1 MTAYAVASRTREI
14 GVRMALGARAD
25 QVVGTVLRDAAWPV
39 AIGTI
44 AGLAGAAASTK
55 VIASFLF
62 NTSPTDP
69 LTFGLVAATLACVG
83 TLAAWIPARHA
94 ARVDP
99 LIALRA
105 E

>member
-1 MTAYAVASRTREI
+1 MRETSGRSRAIAV
-14 GVRMALGARAD
+14 VMALGARAD
-25 QVVGTVLRDAAWPV
+25 QVVATVLRDAAWPV

-44 AGLAGAAASTK
+44 AGLAGAAAATK

-62 NTSPTDP
+62 DTSPTDP
-69 LTFGLVAATLACVG
+69 LTFALVAATLACVG